1 MALRLLLAA
10 SFVPLARAQAVGE
23 VVDSNSFEDAAVVDG
38 TVCDDEPFNAQH
50 ALANADGRPVVTD
63 TGFTTFYADTLCA
76 DGTRGL
82 HDCAVGAA
90 IGVVGN
96 GSPRV
101 GPPMT
106 SRDAIDYGPLQ
117 AADGTNFYQIIA
129 HGVDGFTYVCF
140 DEKTFDAATDVTAS
154 IQIYLAQNGWHE
166 EPDRLRAWVETNTG
180 AVSMLPECVD
190 EVHKHNVDRLELRVS
205 VNQQEWTG
213 AKNQGD
219 DPALIDDGWA
229 WITLTAD
236 LGSVTSAKVCAGLQT
251 GAGHEAVWLDDY
263 KLTVAAAGSTAT
275 CPMDAVPDYANP
287 PRTGDAVAY
296 FSDYAICCD
305 QGATCTSC
313 DGYACAEGN
322 IAKAEPNSIF
332 CAGDCTADDC
342 CNPTCGDVDDDG
354 DGGSEA
360 DDLFTC
366 PTGQELKYAQAPDA
380 TPRAPCFYRLCGLLT
395 ARRVRVCV
403 CRANPLTV
411 ECPTGD
417 CSAADCCQATNAPA
431 PADNSGARR
440 TAAGALAI
448 ATAVASALSW

>member
-1 MALRLLLAA
+1 MRAEELAPKMALRLLLAA
-10 SFVPLARAQAVGE
+10 SFVPLARAQAVGD

-38 TVCDDEPFNAQH
+38 TVCDDVFDAQH

-63 TGFTTFYADTLCA
+63 TGFTSYYADTLCA
-76 DGTRGL
+76 DGTQGL
-82 HDCAVGAA
+82 HDCSVGAK
-90 IGVVGN
+90 IGVVSDD
-96 GSPRV
+96 SPRV
-101 GPPMT
+101 GPLRGTEPGV
-106 SRDAIDYGPLQ
+106 DYADLR
-117 AADGTNFYQIIA
+117 AADGTKFYQIIA
-129 HGVDGFTYVCF
+129 AGIDGFTYVCF

-180 AVSMLPECVD
+180 AVSMLGPSGTECVD
-190 EVHKHNVDRLELRVS
+190 EVHKHNVDSLVLRVS
-205 VNQQEWTG
+205 ANQAEWTG
-213 AKNQGD
+213 TKNAEG
-219 DPALIDDGWA
+219 DPAILPDEWQ

-332 CAGDCTADDC
+332 CAGECTADDC

-360 DDLFTC
+360 DDLFAC
-366 PTGQELKYAQAPDA
+366 PTGQELKYARAPDA

-395 ARRVRVCV
+395 RACVRAC
-403 CRANPLTV
+403 
-411 ECPTGD
+411 
-417 CSAADCCQATNAPA
+417 
-431 PADNSGARR
+431 
-440 TAAGALAI
+440 AGRI
-448 ATAVASALSW
+448 R